1 MVGSR
6 LRCPSLASLFYTFGK
21 RGEQLQEGMLEAHS
35 KSCDCG
41 LEGFPPNRK
50 SHVLEIPFTVGASAC
65 PTAQA
70 SARFEGFIEGHP
82 WVDLLQL
89 ILK

>member
-1 MVGSR
+1 M
-6 LRCPSLASLFYTFGK
+6 K

-35 KSCDCG
+35 KSSDCG
-41 LEGFPPNRK
+41 LEGFPANRK
-50 SHVLEIPFTVGASAC
+50 SHVLEIPFTIGASGC

-70 SARFEGFIEGHP
+70 STKFEGFIKGHP
-82 WVDLLQL
+82 WVDLLRL